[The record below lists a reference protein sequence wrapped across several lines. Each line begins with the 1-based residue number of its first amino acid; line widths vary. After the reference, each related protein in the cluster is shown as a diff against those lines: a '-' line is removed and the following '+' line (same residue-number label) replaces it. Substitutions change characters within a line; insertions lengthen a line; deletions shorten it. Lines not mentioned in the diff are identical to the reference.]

1 VLKVTKCGIALF
13 FYKGEHAKTVF
24 FSNEH
29 FFLMATYME
38 VQVLW
43 KRCLMFMVQHG
54 IIAVVTEGAVR
65 FRVAMEWSR
74 AGSNF
79 QCEN

>member
-1 VLKVTKCGIALF
+1 MVLHCSFIKVNMQRQCLS
-13 FYKGEHAKTVF
+13 
-24 FSNEH
+24 SNVH
-29 FFLMATYME
+29 FFQMATCME

-43 KRCLMFMVQHG
+43 KRCLMLMVQRG
-54 IIAVVTEGAVR
+54 IIAAVTEGAVR